1 MPIRDLASDR
11 IYFQRN
17 DEAAQELIA
26 LGFQMPAHLK
36 KVFALVD
43 NLRTFM
49 ELINHPS
56 LLEDELVSDAIRSL
70 IKIGLIIPTPATN
83 AENED
88 TVDISATQRL
98 RMIAAATEPSVSDSQ
113 AFAAIAATTDQRK
126 AWKNSLDTQAL
137 DDVKATLLFELRRV
151 LGRDVDLVQIKIM
164 SANNADD
171 LMKSVGV
178 CARILEAAI
187 SPDVSQKFVAI
198 FKRHFSE

>member
-1 MPIRDLASDR
+1 MPIRNLASDH

-26 LGFQMPAHLK
+26 LGFQMPQHLTQ
-36 KVFALVD
+36 VFGLVD
-43 NLRTFM
+43 NQRTFR
-49 ELINHPS
+49 ELINHPD
-56 LLEDELVSDAIRSL
+56 LGEDKLVSDAIRSL
-70 IKIGLIIPTPATN
+70 IKIGLIIPTPVTAAN
-83 AENED
+83 SED
-88 TVDISATQRL
+88 TNDITATQRL
-98 RMIAAATEPSVSDSQ
+98 RVIAAATESSVSDTE
-113 AFAAIAATTDQRK
+113 AFAAIAASTNERK
-126 AWKNSLDTQAL
+126 AWKNTLDTQAL

-164 SANNADD
+164 SANNADE

>member
-17 DEAAQELIA
+17 DEAAQELTS
-26 LGFQMPAHLK
+26 LGFQMPKHLTN
-36 KVFALVD
+36 VFGLVD

-49 ELINHPS
+49 ELVNHPQ
-56 LLEDELVSDAIRSL
+56 LKDDELVGDAIRSL
-70 IKIGLIIPTPATN
+70 IKIGLIIPTPVSVTDSADN
-83 AENED
+83 SA
-88 TVDISATQRL
+88 IRATQRL
-98 RMIAAATEPSVSDSQ
+98 RVIAAATEPSVSDTH
-113 AFAAIAATTDQRK
+113 AFAAIAATTDERK
-126 AWKNSLDTQAL
+126 AWKNALETSSL
-137 DDVKATLLFELRRV
+137 DDVKATLLFELRSV

-187 SPDVSQKFVAI
+187 SPAVSQKFVAI